1 MSDFSRMPSAAWQL
15 RTHRV
20 WNFTTNQLKL
30 MTLQEGAAVREAMR
44 QTNGEWVPVK
54 GWTENLNPFA
64 LEEIALG
71 LGQLHAIAWVAR
83 GPGVRE
89 KFGFTADGPKLSV
102 ELRGETPQV
111 LTIEFGGST
120 PMQIPYGLVELNG
133 QPTLFEFP
141 WPLYGDLLRYF
152 HLTPPPRKA
161 GK

>member
-1 MSDFSRMPSAAWQL
+1 VKV
-15 RTHRV
+15 TV
-20 WNFTTNQLKL
+20 
-30 MTLQEGAAVREAMR
+30 QEGANVREAMR
-44 QTNGEWVPVK
+44 QTNGTWVPVK
-54 GWTENLNPFA
+54 GWADENLNPFA

-71 LGQLHAIAWVAR
+71 LGHLHAIAWVAR
-83 GPGVRE
+83 GEGVRE
-89 KFGFTADGPKLSV
+89 KFGFTPGGTKLSV

-133 QPTLFEFP
+133 QPALFEFP

-152 HLTPPPRKA
+152 HLTTPPRRV